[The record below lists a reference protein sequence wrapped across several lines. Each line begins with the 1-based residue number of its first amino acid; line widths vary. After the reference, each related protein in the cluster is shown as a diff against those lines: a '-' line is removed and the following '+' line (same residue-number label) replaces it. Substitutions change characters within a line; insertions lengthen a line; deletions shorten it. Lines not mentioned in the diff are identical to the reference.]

1 MTCANA
7 AKAFKVQI
15 IQPFVLALLSLP
27 ILIGYLRWL
36 SRSVFEFIVCFL
48 KRSHENTYYL
58 YRISIGYEN
67 PYMELSHIL
76 PSCLKENVS
85 KQRGVPIICIYLE
98 LSQVSV
104 KFCICTWF
112 APNFPQVQ
120 YGGEELTEKGSK
132 FAISKWTNT
141 GFPNEQIHFS
151 KPTNKSV
158 ETFPNEFPSPRQHLL
173 HPGTMGKSHTQH
185 PNIRQL
191 PIAPQVQKT
200 LIFTETSKWNVPQFS
215 FLQGQLYIHVMKI
228 NNPLKNSWWGLLG
241 LIFSGAM

>member
-1 MTCANA
+1 MKIHTTY
-7 AKAFKVQI
+7 
-15 IQPFVLALLSLP
+15 
-27 ILIGYLRWL
+27 IGYLLDIYIHLWSYLIFCPHVWQKMCL
-36 SRSVFEFIVCFL
+36 SNGGFPFL
-48 KRSHENTYYL
+48 
-58 YRISIGYEN
+58 
-67 PYMELSHIL
+67 
-76 PSCLKENVS
+76 
-85 KQRGVPIICIYLE
+85 CIYRE

-120 YGGEELTEKGSK
+120 YGWEELTEKGSK

-151 KPTNKSV
+151 EPTNTSV

-191 PIAPQVQKT
+191 PIVPQVHSQLPQPTCSWKWHPNT
-200 LIFTETSKWNVPQFS
+200 CQLGNPTTSPKNAD
-215 FLQGQLYIHVMKI
+215 I
-228 NNPLKNSWWGLLG
+228 NRN
-241 LIFSGAM
+241 I

>member
-1 MTCANA
+1 
-7 AKAFKVQI
+7 
-15 IQPFVLALLSLP
+15 
-27 ILIGYLRWL
+27 
-36 SRSVFEFIVCFL
+36 
-48 KRSHENTYYL
+48 
-58 YRISIGYEN
+58 
-67 PYMELSHIL
+67 MELSHIL
-76 PSCLKENVS
+76 PSCLTENVS
-85 KQRGVPIICIYLE
+85 RQRGAPIICIYRE
-98 LSQVSV
+98 LSRVSV

-215 FLQGQLYIHVMKI
+215 FLQGQLYIHVMKL
-228 NNPLKNSWWGLLG
+228 NNSLKNSRWGLLG
-241 LIFSGAM
+241 LIFSGAMYVVSFCKKFGILQPCPQCPGQYLASWHSHCEYGVVLVLPLLSLISGILGQDRSTTSAVGRLSG

>member
-1 MTCANA
+1 M
-7 AKAFKVQI
+7 
-15 IQPFVLALLSLP
+15 
-27 ILIGYLRWL
+27 
-36 SRSVFEFIVCFL
+36 
-48 KRSHENTYYL
+48 
-58 YRISIGYEN
+58 
-67 PYMELSHIL
+67 
-76 PSCLKENVS
+76 
-85 KQRGVPIICIYLE
+85 
-98 LSQVSV
+98 

-215 FLQGQLYIHVMKI
+215 FLQGQLYIHVMKL
-228 NNPLKNSWWGLLG
+228 NNSLKNSRWGLLG
-241 LIFSGAM
+241 LIFSGAMYVVSFCKKFGILQPCPQCPGQYLASWYSLSLWVWSGPGTATTISHLWNFGTRPIYHLGSRKIVRIEGDTLFYSPFVLRHCFQHPFSYSS